1 MAKERKEERLK
12 LKEAQIREKD
22 EIRIN
27 QEKGKIKTDTETSWL
42 DVWLVGWLVVEG
54 GRERPSPG
62 HVSRD
67 KQKKKIDIA

>member
-1 MAKERKEERLK
+1 MQRSMAKERKEERLK

-42 DVWLVGWLVVEG
+42 VGWLVVEE

-62 HVSRD
+62 HVKGTSKRR
-67 KQKKKIDIA
+67 KLI